1 MSKKR
6 KLLYWLFK
14 FTSVVISCAFP
25 VWAVCNKFP
34 LLTEGGAKTT
44 LGIGGVLAIV
54 IVSSISRK
62 TIFSFFKEKLNL
74 VNAPP
79 LVGWMVLLGMAY
91 GFQYLTSFVAELI
104 TIFWMGFIG
113 CCIGVA
119 LTFIAENIIRKD
131 KDNE

>member
-14 FTSVVISCAFP
+14 FTSVAISCAFP
-25 VWAVCNKFP
+25 IWAVCNKFP

-54 IVSSISRK
+54 IVFFIFRK

-74 VNAPP
+74 AHAPSV
-79 LVGWMVLLGMAY
+79 VGWIVPLGAAY
-91 GFQYLTSFVAELI
+91 GFQYLTVFVAELI
-104 TIFWMGFIG
+104 TILWMGLIG
-113 CCIGVA
+113 SCIGAV